1 MKLKILTMVALSL
14 LVIACKRNMK
24 NVYLLTFTLILL
36 LSCQKENPCG
46 TYTSKEF
53 NYPLKD
59 STKLTFPYKGFEV
72 LQFIGNNNDTLI
84 LTGKKLENQLV
95 YATINKSGIPHCPEY
110 DTHIYENLSIE
121 FTSNSPKIKS
131 FVMQFYTGVKN
142 NIGSEKAM
150 FVLNNKTF
158 LYPYV
163 DFINNE
169 SRYTE
174 NLYINGKN
182 YIGLKFS
189 IDDFGNKILYNKN
202 YGILQFFLIDS
213 STYTLNLK

>member
-46 TYTSKEF
+46 TYTSNEF

-131 FVMQFYTGVKN
+131 FVMQFYTGRKYS
-142 NIGSEKAM
+142 IGEEIAT
-150 FVLNNKTF
+150 FYLNNN
-158 LYPYV
+158 YNNSPYIEL
-163 DFINNE
+163 IN
-169 SRYTE
+169 TE
-174 NLYINGKN
+174 INYDKIVAVNNQTYYGKQ
-182 YIGLKFS
+182 LS
-189 IDDFGNKILYNKN
+189 FGNKGDLLIYNKN
-202 YGILQFFLIDS
+202 IGVLKFIFKDS